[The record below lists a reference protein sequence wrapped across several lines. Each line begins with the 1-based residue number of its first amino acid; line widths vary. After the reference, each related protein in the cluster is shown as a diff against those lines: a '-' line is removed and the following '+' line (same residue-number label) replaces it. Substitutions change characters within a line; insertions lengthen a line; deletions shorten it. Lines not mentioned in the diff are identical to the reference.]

1 MSKASRTGFVVFGLG
16 RVGQIHAAN
25 LIRNPRASLKWIAE
39 IDEDKAKKFTTAN
52 FTDTQVIPP
61 SEMQKA
67 LLDPTV
73 HAAVIT
79 APTDLH
85 EGIILRCLQAGKAVF
100 CEKPIANTAEA
111 IGESLNK
118 MLILIRFCKS
128 RSRLEDVSNFNLA
141 QSK

>member
-61 SEMQKA
+61 
-67 LLDPTV
+67 
-73 HAAVIT
+73 
-79 APTDLH
+79 
-85 EGIILRCLQAGKAVF
+85 
-100 CEKPIANTAEA
+100 
-111 IGESLNK
+111 
-118 MLILIRFCKS
+118 
-128 RSRLEDVSNFNLA
+128 
-141 QSK
+141 

>member
-85 EGIILRCLQAGKAVF
+85 EGIIFRCLQAGKLSSVRSQLQTLR
-100 CEKPIANTAEA
+100 KP
-111 IGESLNK
+111 
-118 MLILIRFCKS
+118 
-128 RSRLEDVSNFNLA
+128 
-141 QSK
+141 

>member
-1 MSKASRTGFVVFGLG
+1 
-16 RVGQIHAAN
+16 
-25 LIRNPRASLKWIAE
+25 
-39 IDEDKAKKFTTAN
+39 
-52 FTDTQVIPP
+52 
-61 SEMQKA
+61 MQKA

-79 APTDLH
+79 ALTDLH

-118 MLILIRFCKS
+118 MLILIRFYKS